1 MILCSLRGSKA
12 ICCLVL
18 LSGIGSI
25 SRLSAATPIYV
36 DNRAGSDSY
45 NGRTPSHQ
53 GPSLGP
59 VRSIQTALRRVSP
72 GGTIILLPTN
82 APYTEDFTINKTLG
96 SPRYPL
102 VIEGNGVEFVGF
114 QPINVEAWQHEQS
127 GTYRLIDPNPL
138 AVLIYSQGNLL
149 TPSLSGDSP
158 DRPSLEEGEW
168 TQWKG
173 TVYFRPGLK
182 QSIDSYELSKT
193 VRPAAIVVDRAS
205 NVVLRNFRIRGY
217 GLDAIQVRGPAK
229 GVRIEGCEI
238 AQTVRAGVAAFT
250 NVDLEVK
257 GCRIAATG
265 TSGVIVDNYV
275 RLGLESVTI
284 EESPERVVA
293 GNTSTVDDRGGEAL
307 PIAKGPFIRPVG
319 WRSHLSEAV
328 EGRR

>member
-1 MILCSLRGSKA
+1 MRHCSLRDRQTISYS
-12 ICCLVL
+12 L
-18 LSGIGSI
+18 LLCGLGWILSA
-25 SRLSAATPIYV
+25 SAATPIYV

-96 SPRYPL
+96 SPKYPL
-102 VIEGNGVEFVGF
+102 VIEGNGVEFVGY
-114 QPINVEAWQHEQS
+114 QPINVEAWHHEES
-127 GTYRLIDPNPL
+127 GVYRLIDPNPL
-138 AVLIYSQGNLL
+138 AVLLYSQGNLL
-149 TPSLSGDSP
+149 TPALVRESTE
-158 DRPSLEEGEW
+158 RPFLENGEW

-173 TVYFRPGLK
+173 SVYFRPGLK
-182 QSIDSYELSKT
+182 QPIESYELSKT
-193 VRPAAIVVDRAS
+193 IKPAAITIDRAS
-205 NVVLRNFRIRGY
+205 HVIIRNFRMRGY

-238 AQTVRAGVAAFT
+238 AETVRAGVSAFT

-265 TSGVIVDNYV
+265 TSGVVVDNFV

-293 GNTSTVDDRGGEAL
+293 GTTSSVNDRGGEAL

-328 EGRR
+328 EGPR